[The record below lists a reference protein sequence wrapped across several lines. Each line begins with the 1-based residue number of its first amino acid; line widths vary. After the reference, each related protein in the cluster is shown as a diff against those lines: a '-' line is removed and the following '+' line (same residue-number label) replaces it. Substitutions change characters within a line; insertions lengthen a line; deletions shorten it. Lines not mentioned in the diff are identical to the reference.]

1 MKKKYLVTIYSIAI
15 FVFVVLYLSLNKNN
29 VYTTQENIG
38 KKISVIQLNY
48 FDKPGEFNTQEI
60 SNFNFTLLNF
70 WASWCGPCR
79 KEHKHLVELSRN
91 SNLKIIGVNFK
102 DDKKNAMEFL
112 KEMGNPFFILTK
124 DLEGKKSVNFGI
136 YGIPETIL
144 INKDL
149 KILKK
154 YVGPLSDK
162 DVREIQRIVKK
173 WEHYH

>member
-48 FDKPGEFNTQEI
+48 FDKPGEFNIQEI

-79 KEHKHLVELSRN
+79 KEHKHLIELSKN
-91 SNLKIIGVNFK
+91 SNLKIIG
-102 DDKKNAMEFL
+102 
-112 KEMGNPFFILTK
+112 
-124 DLEGKKSVNFGI
+124 VNFGI

-154 YVGPLSDK
+154 YVGPLNDK

-173 WEHYH
+173 

>member
-15 FVFVVLYLSLNKNN
+15 FVFIVLYLSLNKNN

-48 FDKPGEFNTQEI
+48 FDKPGEFNIQEI

-79 KEHKHLVELSRN
+79 KEHKHLVELSKN

-124 DLEGKKSVNFGI
+124 DPEGKKSVNFGI

-154 YVGPLSDK
+154 YVGALSDK

-173 WEHYH
+173 

>member
-1 MKKKYLVTIYSIAI
+1 MKKKYLVTVYCIAI

-29 VYTTQENIG
+29 IYTTQENIG
-38 KKISVIQLNY
+38 KKIALIQLDY
-48 FDKPGEFNTQEI
+48 FNKAGEFDIQEI

-79 KEHKHLVELSRN
+79 KEHKHLMKLSRN
-91 SNLKIIGVNFK
+91 SNLKIVGVNFK
-102 DDKKNAMEFL
+102 DDKKNAIKFL

-124 DLEGKKSVNFGI
+124 DYEGKKSVNFGI

-154 YVGPLSDK
+154 YVGPLSSK
-162 DVREIQRIVKK
+162 DVKEIQRIVKK
-173 WEHYH
+173 

>member
-79 KEHKHLVELSRN
+79 KEHKYLVELSR
-91 SNLKIIGVNFK
+91 KCHGIFK
-102 DDKKNAMEFL
+102 RN
-112 KEMGNPFFILTK
+112 GQ
-124 DLEGKKSVNFGI
+124 
-136 YGIPETIL
+136 
-144 INKDL
+144 
-149 KILKK
+149 
-154 YVGPLSDK
+154 PLFYFN
-162 DVREIQRIVKK
+162 QRS
-173 WEHYH
+173 

>member
-1 MKKKYLVTIYSIAI
+1 MTLFIVSKIDIRRLNQTAVRPNSANIVLFPNDERANNRLKNRKKEKAKPMCDPD
-15 FVFVVLYLSLNKNN
+15 LSTN
-29 VYTTQENIG
+29 
-38 KKISVIQLNY
+38 
-48 FDKPGEFNTQEI
+48 
-60 SNFNFTLLNF
+60 
-70 WASWCGPCR
+70 
-79 KEHKHLVELSRN
+79 RN

-162 DVREIQRIVKK
+162 DVREIQRIIKK
-173 WEHYH
+173 